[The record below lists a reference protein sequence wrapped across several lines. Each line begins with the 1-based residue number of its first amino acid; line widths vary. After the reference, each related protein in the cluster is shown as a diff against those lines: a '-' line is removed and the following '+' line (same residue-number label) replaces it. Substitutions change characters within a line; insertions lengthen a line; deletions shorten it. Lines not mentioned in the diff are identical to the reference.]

1 MGLLE
6 RFRPSEDEGDGWT
19 PPSFGT
25 CRCDGHI
32 EDVLEL
38 RIPLA
43 DGSGDV
49 AVWALLTSGALAT
62 VPAEADRQM
71 LSDGRTPELRGP
83 FHWLLTAGERLTPF
97 LTAGNT
103 SELEDAI
110 FVQEGV
116 ERAMWQHRRSQL
128 AVGAPQLCINGVQ
141 CAVVMALMNPRVRQ
155 TDEAAAESVVSAGG
169 TQPAAS
175 QGDTTR

>member
-6 RFRPSEDEGDGWT
+6 RFRSQEDEGDGWT
-19 PPSFGT
+19 PPSFGA

-62 VPAEADRQM
+62 VPLEADLQQ

-83 FHWLLTAGERLTPF
+83 FQWLLTAGERLTPF
-97 LTAGNT
+97 LTEGNT
-103 SELEDAI
+103 SELEDAV

-116 ERAMWQHRRSQL
+116 ERAMWQHRRRQL

-141 CAVVMALMNPRVRQ
+141 CAVVMALMNKRVRQ
-155 TDEAAAESVVSAGG
+155 TDEAAAES
-169 TQPAAS
+169 AS
-175 QGDTTR
+175 ESG

>member
-6 RFRPSEDEGDGWT
+6 RFRPHEDEGDGWS
-19 PPSFGT
+19 PPSFGA

-43 DGSGDV
+43 DGTGDV

-62 VPAEADRQM
+62 VPLEPDLQQ
-71 LSDGRTPELRGP
+71 LSDGRSPELRGP
-83 FHWLLTAGERLTPF
+83 FHWLLTAGDRLTPF
-97 LTAGNT
+97 ITTGAT

-116 ERAMWQHRRSQL
+116 ERAMWQHRRRQL
-128 AVGAPQLCINGVQ
+128 AVGAPRLCVNGVQ
-141 CAVVMALMNPRVRQ
+141 CAVVMGLLNPRVRGSA
-155 TDEAAAESVVSAGG
+155 DVVA
-169 TQPAAS
+169 TAQPVEP
-175 QGDTTR
+175 D